1 MIAVNNSSFK
11 PGRVVATPLCLE
23 ALEQSGQTPW
33 TFLARH
39 LAGDWGIV
47 DDEDAQA
54 NNEALRDGSRLL
66 SAYLLDDEQK
76 TKIWVITEA
85 VNDDGHRE
93 ATTLLLPEE
102 Y

>member
-1 MIAVNNSSFK
+1 MIAVNKPSFK
-11 PGRVVATPLCLE
+11 PGRIVGSPSCLRAIE
-23 ALEQSGQTPW
+23 NAGQNAW

-39 LAGDWGIV
+39 LSGDWGIV
-47 DDEDAQA
+47 DDDDAQA
-54 NNEALRDGSRLL
+54 NNQALKDGSRLL

-76 TKIWVITEA
+76 TKIWIITEA
-85 VNDDGHRE
+85 VDDNGHRE